1 MDAIEAAAS
10 LPFDDGC
17 RREREL
23 FLECVRSEQAKAL
36 IHVFFAERAAAKPP
50 DEARGAEVIPV
61 RRVAIVGAGTMGAG
75 IAMAAANA
83 GLDVTLT
90 DASDEA
96 LGAGLAA
103 IRKNYDISVSKGRLT
118 VDGVAARMSKIHAGV
133 EAGVVPRT

>member
-1 MDAIEAAAS
+1 MKDAG
-10 LPFDDGC
+10 F
-17 RREREL
+17 EREL

-36 IHVFFAERAAAKPP
+36 IHVFFAERAAAKAP
-50 DEARGAEVIPV
+50 DDARGAEVIPI

-96 LGAGLAA
+96 LEAGMAA
-103 IRKNYDISVSKGRLT
+103 IRKNYDISVSRGRL
-118 VDGVAARMSKIHAGV
+118 DRRQRG
-133 EAGVVPRT
+133 